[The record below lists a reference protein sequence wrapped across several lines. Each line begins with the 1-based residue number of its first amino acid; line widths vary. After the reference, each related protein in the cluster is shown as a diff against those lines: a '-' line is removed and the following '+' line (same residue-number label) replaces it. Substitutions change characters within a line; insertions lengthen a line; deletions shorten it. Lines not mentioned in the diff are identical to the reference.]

1 MEAVEQVLVGKEKK
15 DRILSKEERKIVSYH
30 EVGHALISAVQKNTE
45 PVQKITIVP
54 RTMGALGYVM
64 QVPEDE
70 KYLQTKDEII
80 DDIIV
85 SLGGRAA
92 EEVIFNTVTTGAEND
107 IEKATSMARSMITMF
122 GMSNKFGLMQLESI
136 QNRYLDGN
144 RILNCSD
151 KTAADV
157 DAEVQKLLSD
167 CYERAKQIIREHL
180 DAMDKIAQFLI
191 EKETI
196 TGKEFMKIYREVE
209 NIPEP
214 TEEEQEKAKAGR
226 IYATRAESALV
237 GENVP
242 VKKPKKDEPDV
253 KDAASE
259 IGAAAGA
266 AVAEAQNAIEAAA
279 SEAMGKAA
287 DPGAVVDSAEKA
299 VGEAIEKAAD
309 IEEQVA
315 ETIVDDKPGFIE
327 EKAPDNE
334 KPSKGRD
341 GLFSHVPQDFD
352 KKD

>member
-85 SLGGRAA
+85 ALGGRAA

-122 GMSNKFGLMQLESI
+122 GMSDKFGLMQLESV

-144 RILNCSD
+144 RVLNCSD
-151 KTAADV
+151 QTAALV
-157 DAEVQKLLSD
+157 DEEVKKLLAE
-167 CYERAKQIIREHL
+167 CYEKAKQIIREHL

-196 TGKEFMKIYREVE
+196 TGKEFMKIYREVC

-214 TEEEQEKAKAGR
+214 TEEEAEAAKRGR

-242 VKKPKKDEPDV
+242 VKNKKDD
-253 KDAASE
+253 KTT
-259 IGAAAGA
+259 
-266 AVAEAQNAIEAAA
+266 
-279 SEAMGKAA
+279 
-287 DPGAVVDSAEKA
+287 
-299 VGEAIEKAAD
+299 
-309 IEEQVA
+309 A
-315 ETIVDDKPGFIE
+315 ETAGNNAEQQVSDNPYGESIFSPEGANDTPDAPVEPVKNE
-327 EKAPDNE
+327 EAP
-334 KPSKGRD
+334 SSQITG
-341 GLFSHVPQDFD
+341 GSTFSHVPEDFD
-352 KKD
+352 K

>member
-1 MEAVEQVLVGKEKK
+1 
-15 DRILSKEERKIVSYH
+15 
-30 EVGHALISAVQKNTE
+30 
-45 PVQKITIVP
+45 
-54 RTMGALGYVM
+54 M

-122 GMSNKFGLMQLESI
+122 GMSEKFGLMQLESI

-151 KTAADV
+151 QTAAEV
-157 DAEVQKLLSD
+157 DAEVKKLLAE
-167 CYERAKQIIREHL
+167 CYDRAKQIIRDHL

-214 TEEEQEKAKAGR
+214 TEEEMEEAKHGR

-242 VKKPKKDEPDV
+242 IKTKENKDEAPKVEEEPSEESTETPEAKNDEQPQEAP
-253 KDAASE
+253 KTEEPEAASE
-259 IGAAAGA
+259 ESTGSIFEAEVSDEGAKT
-266 AVAEAQNAIEAAA
+266 
-279 SEAMGKAA
+279 S
-287 DPGAVVDSAEKA
+287 
-299 VGEAIEKAAD
+299 VG
-309 IEEQVA
+309 
-315 ETIVDDKPGFIE
+315 G
-327 EKAPDNE
+327 
-334 KPSKGRD
+334 GR
-341 GLFSHVPQDFD
+341 FSHVPDDFD
-352 KKD
+352 KN